1 MESVMLGDGMKSL
14 FLLGLLTLAGCSAA
28 LPPKELLSARDAFQK
43 AKEAQAAD
51 LAPVQ
56 LEEARQALAKAD
68 GRLESK
74 GDDQTL
80 HYLAYVAERRAE
92 VAHSAAA
99 TEGAKRAKAKS
110 EDDLKGLQSGI
121 QEATES
127 KLAKTKQQ
135 LEKERLAAEREKERA
150 EREKSELKQG
160 VAKTQAELEAER
172 KARQAAEQRLSAAL
186 ASLEK
191 IAQVKEESRGI
202 VITLTGAVLFVTGKW
217 ELLPTAQDKLSDVAK
232 ALKDQGYK
240 HIVVEGHTDSVGSA
254 KDNLELSR
262 KRAEAVREH
271 LVKQGIDGSKIE
283 AKGIGKERP
292 VADNGTPEGRANN
305 RRVELIVT
313 PVK

>member
-1 MESVMLGDGMKSL
+1 MLGNKARRL
-14 FLLGLLTLAGCSAA
+14 FYLFGLLILAGCGAS

-43 AKEAQAAD
+43 AKEAQAPE

-68 GRLESK
+68 ERFNDK
-74 GDDQTL
+74 GDDQTTR
-80 HYLAYVAERRAE
+80 YLAYVAERRAE
-92 VAHSAAA
+92 VAQSSAGAEA
-99 TEGAKRAKAKS
+99 AKRARGKS
-110 EDDLKGLQSGI
+110 EDELKALQSGI

-127 KLAKTKQQ
+127 KLAKTKEQ
-135 LEKERLAAEREKERA
+135 LAKERLAAEREKERA
-150 EREKSELKQG
+150 DREKAELKQG
-160 VAKTQAELEAER
+160 VAKTQAELDAER
-172 KARQAAEQRLSAAL
+172 KARQEVEKKLSAAL

-191 IAQVKEESRGI
+191 IAQVKEEARGV
-202 VITLTGAVLFVTGKW
+202 VITLTGSVLFVTGKW
-217 ELLPTAQDKLSDVAK
+217 ELLPTAQDKLNDVAK

-262 KRAEAVREH
+262 KRAEAVRDH
-271 LVKQGIDGSKIE
+271 LVKQGIDASKIE

-292 VADNGTPEGRANN
+292 VADNGTAEGRANN

-313 PVK
+313 PIK